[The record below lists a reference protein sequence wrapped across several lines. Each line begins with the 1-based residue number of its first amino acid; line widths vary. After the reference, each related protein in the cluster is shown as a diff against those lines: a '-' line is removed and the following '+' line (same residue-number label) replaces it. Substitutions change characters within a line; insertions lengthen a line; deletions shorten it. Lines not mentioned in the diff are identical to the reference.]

1 MFTKEM
7 LCKCVCEKFAMSNNI
22 HINGEDYSL
31 LVSHA
36 MESARLGI
44 SLQFLG
50 YIKEGDELNDYF
62 NSRGG
67 ILAVRANSKKK
78 DVNIL
83 CFRDILNLLPDTL
96 LKENTEEEK

>member
-22 HINGEDYSL
+22 HIDGEDYSP
-31 LVSHA
+31 LVPHV
-36 MESARLGI
+36 MESTRLGI

-67 ILAVRANSKKK
+67 ILAVHANPKK

-83 CFRDILNLLPDTL
+83 CFRDILNLLPDIL
-96 LKENTEEEK
+96 PEENTEEEK